1 MTAILARLPRR
12 AQVIPVYG
20 IIAIVIYTWTLM
32 RFFWKLPSWLYFL
45 NGGEV
50 LTALAYL
57 LVINLL
63 ESLVFLCGPL
73 LLAVV
78 LPGGW
83 FRDVFV
89 ARGAALALAALGGM
103 MVLAERFN
111 NLNDYPTLSL
121 PLWPV
126 LLGVIAMAVLVY
138 VAGRIALIRKALEF
152 VADRVSIFAYV
163 LTPLSLLAVLLVI
176 VRSVLG

>member
-1 MTAILARLPRR
+1 MSAILARLPRR
-12 AQVIPVYG
+12 AQVISVYG

-57 LVINLL
+57 LVVNLL
-63 ESLVFLCGPL
+63 ESLAFLCGPL
-73 LLAVV
+73 FLALV
-78 LPGGW
+78 LPRQW

-89 ARGAALALAALGGM
+89 ARGAALSLAGLGCM
-103 MVLAERFN
+103 MVLAEQFN
-111 NLNDYPTLSL
+111 NFNDYPTLAL

-126 LLGVIAMAVLVY
+126 LL
-138 VAGRIALIRKALEF
+138 ALIGIAVVVYFSGKIGGLRRVLEIF
-152 VADRVSIFAYV
+152 ADRVSIFAYV
-163 LTPLSLLAVLLVI
+163 LTPLSLLSVLLVVI
-176 VRSVLG
+176 HSALG